1 MPSAFNFAASPFD
14 CLDADER
21 DRVRRS
27 VDIEYFREGAVI
39 LAPGQ
44 EPTHLFVLIK
54 GHVQQWDGDEP
65 QGSYG
70 PDDCFDGRALVAG
83 RASSR
88 FVAVEEVVTYRLAKE
103 AVSALIASNVTFGA
117 LLFSDLSN
125 KLGALAERSS
135 QHELQS
141 LTMARVDQAF
151 LRPAHFVDGQ
161 ASITEVAR
169 VFQTQRTTNVLVEDR
184 AGDAPGDGPVR
195 LGIFTVT
202 SLPKAILHGTPLDR
216 LPVRELANFDLVTV
230 RPDMPLFDA
239 LALMIRH
246 RIHRLVVA
254 EGEGRERRIVGFL
267 QQLDL
272 LSYLSNHS
280 YLITLQMLQ
289 AESIETL
296 KEAAGQITRL
306 IGVLHRSGT
315 RVGMIARLVQ
325 ELNATLFERAWQL
338 IAPPELVAN
347 SCLFVMGSEGRG
359 EQLLKTD
366 QDNGLVLRQGW
377 TPPPELDL
385 AAVCARFSAALADF
399 GYPPCAGGIMISN
412 PEWRDDEQAFARRV
426 RRWLLEPT
434 PDHLMA
440 LAIFLDAHPVSGDA
454 ALLHGLREQVWAF
467 ASDNAGVLAR
477 FAGAVEAF
485 AQHGSGWWSRIL
497 GLGLG
502 EGARE
507 QLDLKKAGI
516 FPLVHGV
523 RSLAF
528 EHRLTETGTVARIEA
543 LMAGGHL
550 EPRLGAELIESLHFF
565 MDLKLK
571 AGLQAIEQGRA
582 AGSGIAVERLGSLD
596 RDLLKD
602 TLAVVK
608 RFRVHLHH
616 HYRLEML

>member
-21 DRVRRS
+21 ELVRRS

-54 GHVQQWDGDEP
+54 GHVQQWDGDEQ

-83 RASSR
+83 QASSR
-88 FVAVEEVVTYRLAKE
+88 FLAAEEVVTYRLAKQ
-103 AVSALIASNVTFGA
+103 AVSALIASNATFGA
-117 LLFSDLSN
+117 LLFADLSN

-151 LRPAHFVDGQ
+151 LRPAHFVDAE

-169 VFQTQRTTNVLVEDR
+169 VFQAQRTTNVLVDDR
-184 AGDAPGDGPVR
+184 ASDPPR

-202 SLPKAILHGTPLDR
+202 SLPRAILHGTPLDR
-216 LPVRELANFDLVTV
+216 LPVRELASFDLITV

-254 EGEGRERRIVGFL
+254 EGEGPARRIVGFL

-280 YLITLQMLQ
+280 YLITLQILQ
-289 AESIETL
+289 AESVEAL

-325 ELNATLFERAWQL
+325 EINATLFERAWQL
-338 IAPPELVAN
+338 IAPPELVAH

-377 TPPPELDL
+377 TPPPGLDL
-385 AAVCARFSAALADF
+385 QAVCDRFSAALADF
-399 GYPPCAGGIMISN
+399 GYPPCAGGIMVSN
-412 PEWRDDEQAFARRV
+412 PAWRHDERAFARRV
-426 RRWLLEPT
+426 RHWLVEPT

-440 LAIFLDAHPVSGDA
+440 LAIFLDAHPVCGDA
-454 ALLHGLREQVWAF
+454 TLLHGLREQVWTF

-497 GLGLG
+497 GLG
-502 EGARE
+502 EGARD

-543 LMAGGHL
+543 LMARGHL

-565 MDLKLK
+565 MGLKLQ
-571 AGLQAIEQGRA
+571 AGLQEIEKDRPPS
-582 AGSGIAVERLGSLD
+582 SGITVERLSSLD

-608 RFRVHLHH
+608 RFRTHLQHH
-616 HYRLEML
+616 FRLDML

>member
-1 MPSAFNFAASPFD
+1 VSAVFRFDVSPFQ
-14 CLDADER
+14 CLDAAQ
-21 DRVRRS
+21 RRQL
-27 VDIEYFREGAVI
+27 
-39 LAPGQ
+39 LAAIDLVPITAGQVLLQPGDAP
-44 EPTHLFVLIK
+44 EHLYVLVQ
-54 GHVQQWDGDEP
+54 GQVQQWDGDELSA
-65 QGSYG
+65 QYG
-70 PDDCFDGRALVAG
+70 PDDTFDGRALVAG
-83 RASSR
+83 QAGSR
-88 FVAVEEVVTYRLAKE
+88 FLVARPGQAWRVPRP
-103 AVSALIASNVTFGA
+103 AVMALIAANATFGA

-184 AGDAPGDGPVR
+184 TGDGPGDGPVR

-254 EGEGRERRIVGFL
+254 EGEGPDRRIVGFL

-289 AESIETL
+289 ADHLGTL
-296 KEAAGQITRL
+296 QEAAAQITRL

-377 TPPPELDL
+377 TPPPDLDL

-485 AQHGSGWWSRIL
+485 AQHGSGWWSRI
-497 GLGLG
+497 LGLG

>member
-1 MPSAFNFAASPFD
+1 MPTAFNFAASPFD

-21 DRVRRS
+21 DLVRRS

-54 GHVQQWDGDEP
+54 GHVQQWDGDEQ

-83 RASSR
+83 QASSR
-88 FVAVEEVVTYRLAKE
+88 FVAAEEVVTYRLAQQ
-103 AVSALIASNVTFGA
+103 AVSALIASNATFGA
-117 LLFSDLSN
+117 LLFADLSN

-151 LRPAHFVDGQ
+151 LRPAHFVDAE

-169 VFQTQRTTNVLVEDR
+169 VFQEQRTTNVLVEDR
-184 AGDAPGDGPVR
+184 IGVAPR

-216 LPVRELANFDLVTV
+216 LPVRELASFDLITV

-254 EGEGRERRIVGFL
+254 EGEGIERRIVGFL

-280 YLITLQMLQ
+280 YLITLQILQ
-289 AESIETL
+289 AERIETL
-296 KEAAGQITRL
+296 KEAAGQIHRL

-325 ELNATLFERAWQL
+325 EINATLFERAWQL

-347 SCLFVMGSEGRG
+347 SCLFV
-359 EQLLKTD
+359 K
-366 QDNGLVLRQGW
+366 
-377 TPPPELDL
+377 
-385 AAVCARFSAALADF
+385 
-399 GYPPCAGGIMISN
+399 I
-412 PEWRDDEQAFARRV
+412 
-426 RRWLLEPT
+426 
-434 PDHLMA
+434 
-440 LAIFLDAHPVSGDA
+440 
-454 ALLHGLREQVWAF
+454 
-467 ASDNAGVLAR
+467 
-477 FAGAVEAF
+477 
-485 AQHGSGWWSRIL
+485 
-497 GLGLG
+497 
-502 EGARE
+502 
-507 QLDLKKAGI
+507 
-516 FPLVHGV
+516 
-523 RSLAF
+523 
-528 EHRLTETGTVARIEA
+528 
-543 LMAGGHL
+543 
-550 EPRLGAELIESLHFF
+550 
-565 MDLKLK
+565 
-571 AGLQAIEQGRA
+571 GRA
-582 AGSGIAVERLGSLD
+582 HV
-596 RDLLKD
+596 
-602 TLAVVK
+602 
-608 RFRVHLHH
+608 
-616 HYRLEML
+616 